1 MNPLT
6 SPPAPPDH
14 PLHLAAPIGGGE
26 ATTFW
31 ILGAVV
37 LLGALGVVFS
47 RKAVHSAMSMAL
59 TMVGLAVFYGIN
71 AAPFLMVVQIVVY
84 TGAVLMLFLFVLMLI
99 GVSSADSL
107 VETLSGQRLLTA
119 VVALCFLGALASGI
133 ARIAVGDPV
142 GLTEGAAAAG
152 GTIPWIAGEL
162 ILRYVVAFEATAALL
177 VTAVLGAMV
186 LAHTARTKKRRTQR
200 EISEDRIRGD
210 HPTPLPGPGTY
221 ARHNAIDMPALL
233 PDGTVSQLSLNPVL
247 TARDPEYQSQVP
259 DDVRAAQAPLFGGAS
274 DSADSKSVEP
284 VEDDRARPAAETAGG
299 PVETGTRVDGDADG
313 TGGADDRA
321 NGSGGSRASDGTGGS
336 DGSDDENSNGNGQEV
351 ESSWTR

>member
-1 MNPLT
+1 MIPLT
-6 SPPAPPDH
+6 SVHAAPPSDQ
-14 PLHLAAPIGGGE
+14 PLYLAAPIGGGE
-26 ATTFW
+26 ATAFW

-107 VETLSGQRLLTA
+107 VETLSGQRIMTA
-119 VVALCFLGALASGI
+119 VVALCFAGALTTGI
-133 ARIAVGDPV
+133 TRIAVGDPV

-162 ILRYVVAFEATAALL
+162 LLRYVIAFEATGALL
-177 VTAVLGAMV
+177 ITAVLGAMV

-200 EISEDRIRGD
+200 EIAEDRIRGD

-247 TARDPEYQSQVP
+247 SARAPEYQSRVP
-259 DDVRAAQAPLFGGAS
+259 TTVRAGQAPLPGGAS
-274 DSADSKSVEP
+274 DSAGSKTAEP
-284 VEDDRARPAAETAGG
+284 VADDRARPAARTPGDR
-299 PVETGTRVDGDADG
+299 VENGTRAEDDADEGGGGAVGPDGPDDADG
-313 TGGADDRA
+313 PR
-321 NGSGGSRASDGTGGS
+321 NG
-336 DGSDDENSNGNGQEV
+336 NGNGQEV

>member
-6 SPPAPPDH
+6 SASQGAPLDGS
-14 PLHLAAPIGGGE
+14 LHLAAPIGGGE
-26 ATTFW
+26 AATFW
-31 ILGAVV
+31 ILGSVV

-59 TMVGLAVFYGIN
+59 TMVGLAIFYGIN

-84 TGAVLMLFLFVLMLI
+84 TGAVLMLFLFVLMLV

-107 VETLSGQRLLTA
+107 VETISGQRVLTA
-119 VVALCFLGALASGI
+119 LVALCFVGALATGI
-133 ARIAVGDPV
+133 TRITVGDPV

-162 ILRYVVAFEATAALL
+162 LLRYVVAFEATGALL
-177 VTAVLGAMV
+177 ITAVLGAMV
-186 LAHTARTKKRRTQR
+186 LAHTVRTKKRRTQR
-200 EISEDRIRGD
+200 EIAEDRIRGD

-233 PDGTVSQLSLNPVL
+233 PDGTVAKLSLNPVL
-247 TARDPEYQSQVP
+247 TARDPEYQSRVP
-259 DDVRAAQAPLFGGAS
+259 SDVRATQAPLFGGAS
-274 DSADSKSVEP
+274 DSAEAKTVGP
-284 VEDDRARPAAETAGG
+284 VADDQARPAAEDPGEPG
-299 PVETGTRVDGDADG
+299 EP
-313 TGGADDRA
+313 
-321 NGSGGSRASDGTGGS
+321 GGS
-336 DGSDDENSNGNGQEV
+336 DGAPDEGSPGDTGGPDTPDASEGAGGPAGTDGSDSNGNGQEV

>member
-1 MNPLT
+1 LNPLT
-6 SPPAPPDH
+6 SVSHATPSDQT
-14 PLHLAAPIGGGE
+14 LHLAAPIGGGE
-26 ATTFW
+26 ATAFW

-59 TMVGLAVFYGIN
+59 AMVGLAVFYGIN

-107 VETLSGQRLLTA
+107 VETISGQRLMTA
-119 VVALCFLGALASGI
+119 VVALAFVGALATGI
-133 ARIAVGDPV
+133 TRIAVGDPV

-162 ILRYVVAFEATAALL
+162 LLRYVVAFEATGALL
-177 VTAVLGAMV
+177 ITAVLGAMV

-247 TARDPEYQSQVP
+247 TARDPEYQSRVP
-259 DDVRAAQAPLFGGAS
+259 ETVRTGQAALPGGAS
-274 DSADSKSVEP
+274 DSAGSKTAEP
-284 VEDDRARPAAETAGG
+284 APDDGGRPAARTPGSPAD
-299 PVETGTRVDGDADG
+299 TGTRAGDTGDAGDS
-313 TGGADDRA
+313 D
-321 NGSGGSRASDGTGGS
+321 GSGGVGGPGGS
-336 DGSDDENSNGNGQEV
+336 DGADGPRNGNGNGQEV

>member
-6 SPPAPPDH
+6 SVHAAPPSDQ

-26 ATTFW
+26 ATAFW

-59 TMVGLAVFYGIN
+59 TMVGLAIFYGIN

-107 VETLSGQRLLTA
+107 VETLSGQRLMTA
-119 VVALCFLGALASGI
+119 VVALCFVGALTTGI
-133 ARIAVGDPV
+133 TRIAVGDPV

-162 ILRYVVAFEATAALL
+162 LLRYVVAFEATGALL
-177 VTAVLGAMV
+177 ITAVLGAMV

-200 EISEDRIRGD
+200 EIAEDRIRGD

-247 TARDPEYQSQVP
+247 AARAPEYQSRVP
-259 DDVRAAQAPLFGGAS
+259 ETVRAAQAPLPGGAS
-274 DSADSKSVEP
+274 DSADSKTAEP
-284 VEDDRARPAAETAGG
+284 VADDRARPAAERPGNRVG
-299 PVETGTRVDGDADG
+299 NGTRAEDDADEGGGGAVGPDGPDDADG
-313 TGGADDRA
+313 PR
-321 NGSGGSRASDGTGGS
+321 NG
-336 DGSDDENSNGNGQEV
+336 NGNGQEV

>member
-1 MNPLT
+1 MNPLST
-6 SPPAPPDH
+6 THHGTTVPLDGPVDAP
-14 PLHLAAPIGGGE
+14 LYLAAPIGGGE
-26 ATTFW
+26 ATAFW

-107 VETLSGQRLLTA
+107 VETLSGQRLMTA
-119 VVALCFLGALASGI
+119 VVALAFVGALATGI
-133 ARIAVGDPV
+133 TRISVGDPV
-142 GLTEGAAAAG
+142 GLGAGAAAAG

-162 ILRYVVAFEATAALL
+162 LLRYVVAFEATGALL
-177 VTAVLGAMV
+177 ITAVLGAMV

-247 TARDPEYQSQVP
+247 TARDPEYQSRVP
-259 DDVRAAQAPLFGGAS
+259 ADVRSGRAALPGGAS
-274 DSADSKSVEP
+274 DSADSKAGAPLPDAEGRGDGAADDAP
-284 VEDDRARPAAETAGG
+284 EGDRA
-299 PVETGTRVDGDADG
+299 ADG
-313 TGGADDRA
+313 T
-321 NGSGGSRASDGTGGS
+321 
-336 DGSDDENSNGNGQEV
+336 ENSNGNGQEV